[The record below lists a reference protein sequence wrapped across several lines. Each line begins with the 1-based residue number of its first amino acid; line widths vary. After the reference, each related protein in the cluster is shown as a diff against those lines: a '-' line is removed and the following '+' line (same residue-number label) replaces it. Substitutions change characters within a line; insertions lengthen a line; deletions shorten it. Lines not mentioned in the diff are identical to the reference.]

1 MNAVMDIP
9 IIARGR
15 VILPGED
22 AVEYKGRGGAAFRQ
36 ADPHRHVHDLVL
48 GNPALLR
55 DLHDTP
61 TAAIIDL
68 LAELGRRLRLEEN
81 ALLQQ
86 SYELALKAGGLA
98 EPILRGVYDDLPRM
112 FEPAALRGL
121 VEKTVGSA

>member
-1 MNAVMDIP
+1 MDAGLDIP

-15 VILPGED
+15 VILPDEGD

-36 ADPHRHVHDLVL
+36 ADPHKHVHDLVL

-61 TAAIIDL
+61 TAQIVEV
-68 LAELGRRLRLEEN
+68 LAELGKRLRLDDN

-98 EPILRGVYDDLPRM
+98 E
-112 FEPAALRGL
+112 
-121 VEKTVGSA
+121 